1 MGASKELSRE
11 MRECTVNMTFK
22 IQRGFLVPFEKEL
35 RSDRIPINVIDYR
48 VVPNTEYLYENDET
62 FRKLVKKESNAR
74 KEKQNY
80 INEKNK

>member
-1 MGASKELSRE
+1 MGSSKELSIE
-11 MRECTVNMTFK
+11 MQECTVNMIFK
-22 IQRGFLVPFEKEL
+22 IQGKYLVAFENEL
-35 RSDRIPINVIDYR
+35 RNTINVIDYR

>member
-1 MGASKELSRE
+1 MGASKELSIE
-11 MRECTVNMTFK
+11 MQECTVNMTFK
-22 IQRGFLVPFEKEL
+22 IQSKYLVPFENEM
-35 RSDRIPINVIDYR
+35 RNAINVIDYR
-48 VVPNTEYLYENDET
+48 VVPNTEWLYENDET